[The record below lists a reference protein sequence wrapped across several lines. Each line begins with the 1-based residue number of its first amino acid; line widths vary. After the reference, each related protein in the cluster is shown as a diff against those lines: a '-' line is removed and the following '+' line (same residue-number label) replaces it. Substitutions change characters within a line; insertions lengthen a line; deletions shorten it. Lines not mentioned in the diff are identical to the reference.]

1 MGFMKKGTKAG
12 LLLMAASIILAVWVI
27 AGQSS
32 QADTTDGFDISD
44 DGRLVNYSGAGGTV
58 TIPDGVTTIGAS
70 AFSNNTNVTQVVMP
84 NSVTTME
91 SGAFQ
96 GCSNLSSISLSSN
109 LGAIPANG
117 FRECTSLSGIE
128 IPGSVKSIGSNAF
141 YGCAS
146 LTSVTI
152 PASVTNLSTDA
163 FDSCRNLTNI
173 SVAAGNNMYLS
184 QDGCVY
190 NGAGKI
196 LLIVPQGKTSLNIPS
211 GTVQIAA
218 GALQGS
224 TALSSVTIPASV
236 TSIGSQ
242 GSWKPQT
249 IYGAANSAAET
260 YAMDN
265 DIAFI
270 VNGASVADTGDD
282 ENSGGDEG
290 IAPQG
295 DGNTAG
301 DYIGGDDGSGD
312 VAGDGSGDNSGSGS
326 TAGLSANNNG
336 STAGSGNGSGSA
348 AGTAAATGA
357 AGGSTAAGTSGGT
370 SAAAATHT
378 LDDTPTTAD
387 GVDPR
392 YFLCM
397 AIFAAGVGAMTLSRS
412 NKMRYVSDRKTR

>member
-1 MGFMKKGTKAG
+1 
-12 LLLMAASIILAVWVI
+12 MAASIILAVWVI

-32 QADTTDGFDISD
+32 QADTTIDGFDLSD
-44 DGRLVNYSGAGGTV
+44 DGSRLVGYTGAGGTI

-70 AFSNNTNVTQVVMP
+70 ALSNNTNITQVVMP

-282 ENSGGDEG
+282 ENGGDDEG

-295 DGNTAG
+295 DENTAG

-336 STAGSGNGSGSA
+336 STAGSGNDSGSA
-348 AGTAAATGA
+348 AAATGA
-357 AGGSTAAGTSGGT
+357 AGGSTAAATGAAGGGTATGTSGGT